1 MRPQDLDELRQG
13 SVLQEYR
20 FGSQTPLIGPFIAR
34 FRSAWHS
41 VAGKWAI
48 RSIAQQQSA
57 FNLKLVTQ
65 LEQVEQQLAMDLSD
79 TNECLSLHDHDLM
92 ELTRTVAE
100 LTQQVIQLQQ
110 TVAELEARRAAPRT
124 KADD

>member
-1 MRPQDLDELRQG
+1 MKPQDLDELRQG
-13 SVLQEYR
+13 SVLQEHR

-48 RSIAQQQSA
+48 RSVVQQQSA
-57 FNLKLVTQ
+57 FNSKLVAQ

-79 TNECLSLHDHDLM
+79 TNEGLSLHDHDLM

-110 TVAELEARRAAPRT
+110 TVAELETRRAAPRSE
-124 KADD
+124 ADD

>member
-1 MRPQDLDELRQG
+1 MRPQVLDELRQG
-13 SVLQEYR
+13 SVLQEHR

-48 RSIAQQQSA
+48 RSIAQQQST

-79 TNECLSLHDHDLM
+79 TNECLSLNDHDLM
-92 ELTRTVAE
+92 DLTRTVAE

-110 TVAELEARRAAPRT
+110 TVAELEARLSAPRT
-124 KADD
+124 EADD